1 MSPSKDLSKKKGRLE
16 GAAFTFK
23 KLMTAVAANNVG
35 MVERGADDDDLS
47 CSSQTTTPSKEAFAR
62 ASIDAR
68 MRVDELYR
76 ADDQLKKA
84 RDEHEAN
91 YANEV
96 NKLDNVKR
104 QILDRFNQL
113 EETKVSTVAEYGDEY
128 VTDDDLIE
136 INAGG
141 KVVVARRGTL
151 TQSKGTR
158 MEALFSGRWDKKLL
172 RDRDGRIFLDV
183 NSECFQAIIVYQN
196 ELVSSPCDKPPE
208 PPSVYDELMTML
220 EHQLQLF
227 EVVVPRMMP
236 DSKIITQP
244 SHSDTLYDWLGDS
257 DGEWELLY
265 RGSRDGFTNTA
276 FHKGCDKKGR
286 TFVIIETAD
295 GGVLGGYTNT
305 DWASSIGIYATADKA
320 FLFILSGF
328 GLASPCKMLIRN
340 SCKQITNRHSY
351 AYGPKFG
358 RDDLSVDGDRVTVN
372 IGSSYEPWPESLRGE
387 TLQCTIKEIEVFRV
401 EGDAPFFRQPRSKT
415 LRPSYSPAIN
425 RFTKKV
431 NEALNKKWESLYALE
446 AEVTQLE
453 ERYRDERH
461 FVESLVG
468 GDTNDVILLNVSGTM
483 MATRRETLM
492 IAQDSVLAQQFDDKK
507 WTVQGKF
514 PPVKAWTPPEVA
526 NWVKSIDI
534 SEDVAS
540 LFSEH
545 EINGS
550 ELLALDRDGLKMLG
564 VTRVGTICVLF
575 DEICKL
581 KKAEADGKV
590 AMIEYSPYC
599 FGKILEYLRLKHLQS
614 ANLAEEPARPTVRD
628 SQKKLFEKIVD
639 YYFPGDSSKFI
650 FG

>member
-1 MSPSKDLSKKKGRLE
+1 MRALRKDAKEE
-16 GAAFTFK
+16 GA
-23 KLMTAVAANNVG
+23 
-35 MVERGADDDDLS
+35 RGSCIPTINDNSGRPLLS
-47 CSSQTTTPSKEAFAR
+47 DYNTTNTPSKEAFER
-62 ASIDAR
+62 VSIDAR

-91 YANEV
+91 YAKEV
-96 NKLDNVKR
+96 NKLDDVKR

-113 EETKVSTVAEYGDEY
+113 EETKVTTVAEYGDED

-151 TQSKGTR
+151 TQWKGTR

-172 RDRDGRIFLDV
+172 RDRDDRIFLDV
-183 NSECFQAIIVYQN
+183 NSDCFQAIVVYLN

-236 DSKIITQP
+236 DSKIITQS
-244 SHSDTLYDWLGDS
+244 SHADILYDWLGDS

-265 RGSRDGFTNTA
+265 RGSRDGFTNKA
-276 FHKGCDKKGR
+276 FHDECDKKGR
-286 TFVIIETAD
+286 IFVIIETAD
-295 GGVLGGYTNT
+295 GGILGGYTNT
-305 DWASSIGIYATADKA
+305 SWASTVGGYGDYVTADKA

-328 GLASPCKMLIRN
+328 GLDSPCKMLIRN
-340 SCKQITNRHSY
+340 SCKAAAIYLSPS
-351 AYGPKFG
+351 YGPKFG
-358 RDDLSVDGDRVTVN
+358 KNDLSVDGDRVKVN
-372 IGSSYEPWPESLRGE
+372 IGSAYEPWPESLRGE

-401 EGDAPFFRQPRSKT
+401 EGDTPFFRQPRSKT

-425 RFTKKV
+425 HFTKEV

-446 AEVTQLE
+446 AEVTLLE
-453 ERYRDERH
+453 ERYKDEKH
-461 FVESLVG
+461 FIESLVG

-514 PPVKAWTPPEVA
+514 PPVKAWTPPEVS

-534 SEDVAS
+534 SDDVAS

-564 VTRVGTICVLF
+564 VKRVGTICILF

-581 KKAEADGKV
+581 KKAESDGKV

-599 FGKILEYLRLKHLQS
+599 FGKILDYLRLKHLQS
-614 ANLAEEPARPTVRD
+614 ANLTEEPARPTVRD